1 MVSLLEFTV
10 AVAPLCLSIHQ
21 HVDQCV
27 IIYPMHP
34 IQRQLTLLH
43 QQRLRLREKVGTHPL
58 RLGRPLALAIIW
70 HQLSLDAVHGTEP
83 QLQGTRTSATGYE
96 KIRRLPTDLPSL
108 LQLHRVKSYEKSLVG
123 IERMARRRQRR
134 LPQMVSIAYPTC
146 YMSHS
151 MTT

>member
-34 IQRQLTLLH
+34 IQRQLTLLR

-58 RLGRPLALAIIW
+58 RLGRPLALTIIW

-83 QLQGTRTSATGYE
+83 QLQGTRKLDDY
-96 KIRRLPTDLPSL
+96 
-108 LQLHRVKSYEKSLVG
+108 QLTYLHYSSCTESNRMKRVWLESKGWRVDGNGDYHKW
-123 IERMARRRQRR
+123 
-134 LPQMVSIAYPTC
+134 
-146 YMSHS
+146 
-151 MTT
+151 